1 MPTLIPLWLDC
12 RSPYSYLAVKVI
24 DALERDFDVRIE
36 PRPYSLDIKGVA
48 GAAMLDPAAAARGLR
63 RIKYLYMDVR
73 RFATPLGLTIL
84 GPKKVFDGVL
94 AHIAFLYATDCGKAR
109 AFLDA
114 IYSRFFERRIDIESS
129 AEIEALLGEIGLD
142 PAGYVAL
149 RDGEGRAR
157 LAALDAAAESAGVFA
172 VPTFV
177 LDGELFW
184 GQDRVDL
191 LRATL
196 AKKGLKT

>member
-1 MPTLIPLWLDC
+1 MATSIPLWLDC
-12 RSPYSYLAVKVI
+12 RSPYSYLAVKAI
-24 DALERDFDVRIE
+24 DALERDFDVTIE
-36 PRPYSLDIKGVA
+36 PRPYSLDIKGIA
-48 GAAMLDPAAAARGLR
+48 GAAMMDPAAAARGLR

-84 GPKKVFDGVL
+84 GPKKVFDFAL
-94 AHIAFLYATDCGKAR
+94 AHLAFLHAMDRGQAR

-114 IYSRFFERRIDIESS
+114 IYPRFFERRIDIENS
-129 AEIEALLGEIGLD
+129 AEIEAMLTEMGID

-149 RDGEGRAR
+149 RDGGGRAR
-157 LAALDAAAESAGVFA
+157 LASLDAEAEAAGVFA

-177 LDGELFW
+177 LEGELFW

-196 AKKGLKT
+196 ARKGLKK

>member
-1 MPTLIPLWLDC
+1 MPASIPLWLDC
-12 RSPYSYLAVKVI
+12 RSPYSYLAAKAI
-24 DALERDFDVRIE
+24 DALERDFDVAVE
-36 PRPYSLDIKGVA
+36 PRPYSLDIKGIA
-48 GAAMLDPAAAARGLR
+48 GAAMMDPAAAARGLR

-84 GPKKVFDGVL
+84 GPKKVFDGAL
-94 AHIAFLYATDCGKAR
+94 AHIAFLHAMDRGKTR

-114 IYSRFFERRIDIESS
+114 IYPRFFERRIDIENS
-129 AEIEALLGEIGLD
+129 AEIEAMLGEIGLD

-157 LAALDAAAESAGVFA
+157 LAALDAEAEAAGVFA

-177 LDGELFW
+177 LGGELFW
-184 GQDRVDL
+184 GQDRIDL
-191 LRATL
+191 LRAAL
-196 AKKGLKT
+196 AKKGLKK

>member
-1 MPTLIPLWLDC
+1 
-12 RSPYSYLAVKVI
+12 
-24 DALERDFDVRIE
+24 
-36 PRPYSLDIKGVA
+36 
-48 GAAMLDPAAAARGLR
+48 
-63 RIKYLYMDVR
+63 MDVR

-84 GPKKVFDGVL
+84 GPKKVFDGAL
-94 AHIAFLYATDCGKAR
+94 AHVAFLHAMDRGKTR

-114 IYSRFFERRIDIESS
+114 IYPRFFERRIDIENS
-129 AEIEALLGEIGLD
+129 AEIAAMLNEIGLD

-157 LAALDAAAESAGVFA
+157 LAALDAEAEAAGVFA

-191 LRATL
+191 LRAAL
-196 AKKGLKT
+196 AKKGLKK

>member
-1 MPTLIPLWLDC
+1 MTTRVPLWLDC
-12 RSPYSYLAVKVI
+12 RSPYSYLAMKAI
-24 DALERDFDVRIE
+24 DGLERDFDVAVE
-36 PRPYSLDIKGVA
+36 PRPYSLDIKGIA
-48 GAAMLDPAAAARGLR
+48 GAAMADPAAAARGLR

-73 RFATPLGLTIL
+73 RFAVPLGLTIL

-94 AHIAFLYATDCGKAR
+94 AHIAFLHAMDRGGTR

-114 IYSRFFERRIDIESS
+114 IYPRFFERRIDIESS
-129 AEIEALLGEIGLD
+129 AEIEAMLGEIGLD
-142 PAGYVAL
+142 AAGYAAL

-157 LAALDAAAESAGVFA
+157 LAALDAEAEAAGVFA

-184 GQDRVDL
+184 GQDRVGL
-191 LRATL
+191 LKAAL
-196 AKKGLKT
+196 AKKGLAR

>member
-1 MPTLIPLWLDC
+1 MPTSIPLWLDC
-12 RSPYSYLAVKVI
+12 RSPYSYLAMKAV
-24 DALERDFDVRIE
+24 DALERDFDVSIE
-36 PRPYSLDIKGVA
+36 PRPYSLDIKGIA
-48 GAAMLDPAAAARGLR
+48 GAAMMDPAPAARGLR

-84 GPKKVFDGVL
+84 GPKKVFDFAL
-94 AHIAFLYATDCGKAR
+94 AHIALLHAMDQGGAR

-114 IYSRFFERRIDIESS
+114 IYPRFFERRIDIENS
-129 AEIEALLGEIGLD
+129 AEIEAVLHEIGLD
-142 PAGYVAL
+142 LAGYAAL

-157 LAALDAAAESAGVFA
+157 LAALDAEAEAAGVFA

-177 LDGELFW
+177 LEGELFW

-196 AKKGLKT
+196 AKKGLKK